1 MAVASSVAWDRLAQL
16 VATGT
21 QLSNTLADE
30 PLRRAGIPSLSSLC
44 APHVA
49 LSEARSR
56 AGRRTIGSSSFVDRR
71 DERCCIARKA
81 FPAAQLQME
90 PSFTSSG
97 KGDTRLWEV
106 AVLFHLRDAFRSG
119 DVWLAHSRR
128 YGDLKQVLVPMI
140 AAQENAKLAVPS
152 THRIGWQTERR
163 DSRSLLSG
171 WPGLP
176 VTALFRTVA

>member
-1 MAVASSVAWDRLAQL
+1 MLHRQKGVSCGPAPN
-16 VATGT
+16 GT
-21 QLSNTLADE
+21 VIYE
-30 PLRRAGIPSLSSLC
+30 LRKKEIPSL
-44 APHVA
+44 
-49 LSEARSR
+49 
-56 AGRRTIGSSSFVDRR
+56 GS
-71 DERCCIARKA
+71 
-81 FPAAQLQME
+81 
-90 PSFTSSG
+90 
-97 KGDTRLWEV
+97 

-140 AAQENAKLAVPS
+140 AAQENAKLAVLP

-176 VTALFRTVA
+176 VTALFARSIEDGTLRIDRLTADVRMVPRHSYWICIAECRPFGLPTCCLKLMQPLVSQMRLPI